1 MSQVL
6 QKAPDSQ
13 SADHE
18 TQIFSY
24 YRGYATQ
31 CRTAARNSPNSNQR
45 AELQKMVQVWKDFAE
60 MHERMMQ
67 ESGNDTWINLA
78 RAPIQSWI

>member
-6 QKAPDSQ
+6 QKASDSL

-24 YRGYATQ
+24 YRGYAAQ
-31 CRTAARNSPNSNQR
+31 CRTAASNSPNSKQR
-45 AELQKMVQVWKDFAE
+45 TELQKMVQVWKDFAE
-60 MHERMMQ
+60 MHERMTR
-67 ESGNDTWINLA
+67 ESGNDSQINLV
-78 RAPIQSWI
+78 RRPIKSWI

>member
-6 QKAPDSQ
+6 QKAPDLI

-24 YRGYATQ
+24 YRGYAVQ

-60 MHERMMQ
+60 MHERMTR
-67 ESGNDTWINLA
+67 ESGNDTRINPA
-78 RAPIQSWI
+78 RRPIKSWI